1 MQILELF
8 FLIFFSISSFF
19 YVLIMIF
26 EDENGKRTYYYYKKR
41 VGRPKKRG
49 RKKKKKLRG
58 RRWQEPWN
66 YKLIQCDFRKQNK
79 VIGYFHDLIEADNAK
94 KILLKENEEVKI
106 PKKYSNNGRI
116 SNNIY
121 DFLSEYVILEKNR
134 GENTKKTTKLRNE
147 YGKIVNVETTNEKWT
162 IFDRFPHLIEEDFW
176 VYGFNPKNGRK
187 NYDWIE
193 ENMIN
198 YPLSNNVSLVIRVY
212 VYLNKVLIRYDI
224 DDIEFVIC
232 KNSSDSARLY
242 NKLEE
247 TFKKHKRIVFC
258 GSVNSRNDTG
268 KKLIKILLNKTGW
281 DERKIKRNSTRS

>member
-1 MQILELF
+1 
-8 FLIFFSISSFF
+8 
-19 YVLIMIF
+19 MIF
-26 EDENGKRTYYYYKKR
+26 EDENGKRTYYYYKRKS
-41 VGRPKKRG
+41 GRPKKRG

-66 YKLIQCDFRKQNK
+66 YKIVQCDFRKQNK
-79 VIGYFHDLIEADNAK
+79 VIGYFHNLIEADNAK
-94 KILLKENEEVKI
+94 KILLNENDQVKI

-116 SNNIY
+116 SNSIY
-121 DFLSEYVILEKNR
+121 EFLSEYVILEKNR
-134 GENTKKTTKLRNE
+134 EENIKKTTKLRNE

-176 VYGFNPKNGRK
+176 VYGFNPTNDRK

-198 YPLSNNVSLVIRVY
+198 YPLSDDVSLVIRVY

-232 KNSSDSARLY
+232 KNSSDSTRLY

-247 TFKKHKRIVFC
+247 IFKKHKRIVFC

-268 KKLIKILLNKTGW
+268 KKLIKILLDKTGW
-281 DERKIKRNSTRS
+281 DERKLKRNSTRS